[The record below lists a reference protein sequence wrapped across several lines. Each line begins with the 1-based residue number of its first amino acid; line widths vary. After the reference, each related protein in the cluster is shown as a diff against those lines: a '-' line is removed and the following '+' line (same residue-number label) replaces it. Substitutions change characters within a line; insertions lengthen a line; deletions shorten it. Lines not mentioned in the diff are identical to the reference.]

1 MAEFGKGPISGDLV
15 HPEAEGFE
23 GATAEDIEACREE
36 HRKICERRGRRVMA
50 GKILGKDLKVPDPS
64 EDIPVRAGRF
74 EEGECRVEYS
84 EGFPEGEAWDGL
96 ELLLRTEAGLKIW
109 AREDPR
115 VVLIECPWR
124 EGSLW
129 DELVTWRPPA
139 DKPLDLK
146 EPEEVVVDPG
156 EGDCL
161 GVMPL
166 VFRGKPPAMVVN
178 QASRAARLVKRMCD
192 NGLVPGQV
200 VVATSQEYESF
211 VGGDV
216 TFMDVS
222 DDAAL
227 APEGS
232 RERHY
237 RCMDCGWSGP
247 QSEAGVK
254 PELSRIQ
261 LLCPSCLRPD
271 TIKFES

>member
-74 EEGECRVEYS
+74 EEG
-84 EGFPEGEAWDGL
+84 
-96 ELLLRTEAGLKIW
+96 
-109 AREDPR
+109 
-115 VVLIECPWR
+115 
-124 EGSLW
+124 
-129 DELVTWRPPA
+129 
-139 DKPLDLK
+139 
-146 EPEEVVVDPG
+146 
-156 EGDCL
+156 DCL

-166 VFRGKPPAMVVN
+166 VFRGKLVMVVN
-178 QASRAARLVKRMCD
+178 QASRAVSLLKRIFD
-192 NGLVPGQV
+192 HGLAPGRV
-200 VVATSQEYESF
+200 FIATSQEYESF

>member
-15 HPEAEGFE
+15 HPEAGGFE

-96 ELLLRTEAGLKIW
+96 ELLLR
-109 AREDPR
+109 
-115 VVLIECPWR
+115 
-124 EGSLW
+124 
-129 DELVTWRPPA
+129 
-139 DKPLDLK
+139 
-146 EPEEVVVDPG
+146 VVDPG
-156 EGDCL
+156 EGNCL

-166 VFRGKPPAMVVN
+166 VFRGKPAMVVN
-178 QASRAARLVKRMCD
+178 QASRAARLVRRIFD
-192 NGLVPGQV
+192 HGLAPGRV
-200 VVATSQEYESF
+200 FIATSEEYESF

-247 QSEAGVK
+247 RSEAGVK

>member
-84 EGFPEGEAWDGL
+84 EGFPEG
-96 ELLLRTEAGLKIW
+96 
-109 AREDPR
+109 
-115 VVLIECPWR
+115 
-124 EGSLW
+124 
-129 DELVTWRPPA
+129 
-139 DKPLDLK
+139 
-146 EPEEVVVDPG
+146 
-156 EGDCL
+156 
-161 GVMPL
+161 
-166 VFRGKPPAMVVN
+166 
-178 QASRAARLVKRMCD
+178 
-192 NGLVPGQV
+192 
-200 VVATSQEYESF
+200 
-211 VGGDV
+211 
-216 TFMDVS
+216 
-222 DDAAL
+222 
-227 APEGS
+227 S